1 MELNKFF
8 QVSAIAAAL
17 ALAGCGGDIN
27 ITEGDVTGDTITNN
41 TTNNSGGDGTG
52 GDGDGDG
59 GDNPTVEFPG
69 TFDAGLTQAV
79 RAAVGDSSIVVQ
91 TISGTITEDTTLIP
105 GAFYA
110 LSGTVFVGGD
120 NTDSATLTIEPGVTV
135 FGQNGGDALVVS
147 RGSQINAAG
156 TADDQIIMT
165 SLQDVV
171 GEAISP
177 GQWGG
182 LVILGNAPSNKCP
195 TDGTACAR
203 EVEGVAGA
211 FYGGT
216 DTEDNSGTLQYVIVK
231 NSGFEVEPGNELNG
245 ITFGGVGA
253 GTTVNNIQVHNSSD
267 DGVEFFGGNVDVKY
281 LVLTNNQDDSI
292 DWDHG
297 YQGRMQHIYVQ
308 HNPNATD
315 ANRIIEADNDG
326 SNLDADPKSNPTL
339 VNMTAIGNN
348 FAADDNPSEGIYL
361 REGTGGQFYNIV
373 VTGPAEMGECFEVE
387 NNAVSQANLLDGT
400 LLMQNSAMACSNGEN
415 FKNADGAVDLE
426 AWFLEQD
433 GNVVLEA
440 PMVASDGTPMS
451 GSPLLGSGQD
461 ASAVDTF
468 FDVTD
473 YMGAFD
479 GTNDWRE
486 GWAFGFGG
494 GIVTVSN
501 PPEVAGCPTGTTAIL
516 SVDGSTTTCEI
527 PSGVVTSDMTLTAGN
542 IYALSG
548 VTFIGNDNADSAT
561 LTIEP
566 GVTIYGRSSS
576 DALVISRGSEI
587 MAEGTASA
595 PITFTSNQDVT
606 GQATAPGQWG
616 GIVLLGNA
624 VSNKCPTDGTP
635 CAREVEGVA
644 GAFYGGTDDTDSSGT
659 LRYVVVKHGGFEVEP
674 GNELN
679 GITFG
684 GVGSGTTVEY
694 IQVHQNSD
702 DGIEFFG
709 GTVNVKYVV
718 LTGNQDDSVDWDHG
732 YTGKL
737 QYVLIQQATDDSEAN
752 RLIEADNDGSN
763 LAATPQS
770 NPMIANFTGIGN
782 NYQGEDPS
790 EGIYLREGTGG
801 QFYNVIV
808 TGPAGMGECFEVEDN
823 AVSQANLGDGTL
835 TMQNSVIACEN
846 GENFKNADGA
856 VDLEAWF
863 LGQDGNSVGE
873 NRAAVLNGVYTVSDA
888 AAYDFTGDTFFDNV
902 DFIGAVEE
910 GNDWT
915 AGWTVGLE

>member
-27 ITEGDVTGDTITNN
+27 ITEGDITGDTITNN
-41 TTNNSGGDGTG
+41 TTNNNGGNGN
-52 GDGDGDG
+52 GDGDG
-59 GDNPTVEFPG
+59 GDTPTVEFPG

-79 RAAVGDSSIVVQ
+79 RAAVNDNSVVVQ
-91 TISGTITEDTTLIP
+91 TISGTITEDTTLIA

-147 RGSQINAAG
+147 RGSKLEAAG

-171 GEAISP
+171 GEALSP

-182 LVILGNAPSNKCP
+182 LVLLGNAPSNKCP
-195 TDGTACAR
+195 SDGTACAR

-245 ITFGGVGA
+245 ITFAGVGA
-253 GTTVNNIQVHNSSD
+253 GTTVDHIQVHNSSD

-387 NNAVSQANLLDGT
+387 NNAVSQANLQDGT
-400 LLMQNSAMACSNGEN
+400 IMMQNSAMACSNGEN

-440 PMVASDGTPMS
+440 PMVSSDGTPMN

-479 GTNDWRE
+479 GATDWRE

-501 PPEVAGCPTGTTAIL
+501 SAPVVGCPSGTTAIL
-516 SVDGSTTTCEI
+516 SVDGVTTTCEI
-527 PSGVVTSDMTLTAGN
+527 PSGVVTEDMTLTAGN

-566 GVTIYGRSSS
+566 GVTIYGRSAS
-576 DALVISRGSEI
+576 DALVVSRGSEI
-587 MAEGTASA
+587 MAEGTAAA

-644 GAFYGGTDDTDSSGT
+644 GAFYGGTDNTDSSGT

-709 GTVNVKYVV
+709 GTVNAKYIV

-737 QYVLIQQATDDSEAN
+737 QYVLIQQATDDTEAN

-801 QFYNVIV
+801 QFYNVVV
-808 TGPAGMGECFEVEDN
+808 TGPAGMGECLEVEDN

-873 NRAAVLNGVYTVSDA
+873 NRAAVLNGVYTISDA

>member
-41 TTNNSGGDGTG
+41 NNTG
-52 GDGDGDG
+52 GDNGGNNGGDG
-59 GDNPTVEFPG
+59 GDTPTVEFPG

-79 RAAVGDSSIVVQ
+79 RSAIGDSSVIVQ
-91 TISGTITEDTTLIP
+91 TISGTITEDTTLIA

-120 NTDSATLTIEPGVTV
+120 NTDTATLTIEPGVTV

-147 RGSQINAAG
+147 RGSQIEAAG

-171 GEAISP
+171 GEDIAP

-182 LVILGNAPSNKCP
+182 LVLLGNAPSNKCP

-216 DTEDNSGTLQYVIVK
+216 DTEDNSGTLEYVIVK

-245 ITFGGVGA
+245 ITFAGVGA
-253 GTTVNNIQVHNSSD
+253 QTTVSHIQVHNSSD

-308 HNPNATD
+308 HNPNASD

-326 SNLDADPKSNPTL
+326 SVLDAEPKSNPTL

-348 FAADDNPSEGIYL
+348 YAAAEDPSEGIYL

-387 NNAVSQANLLDGT
+387 NNAVSQANLQDGT
-400 LLMQNSAMACSNGEN
+400 ILMQHSAMACSNGEN
-415 FKNADGAVDLE
+415 FKNDADAVDLE
-426 AWFLEQD
+426 AWFLGQD

-440 PMVASDGTPMS
+440 PMIASDGTPMS
-451 GSPLLGSGQD
+451 GSPLLGTGTD
-461 ASAVDTF
+461 ASVVDTF

-479 GTNDWRE
+479 GSTDWRE

-494 GIVTVSN
+494 GIVTPSN
-501 PPEVAGCPTGTTAIL
+501 VAEEPGCPTGTTAIL
-516 SVDGSTTTCEI
+516 SVDSVTTTCEI
-527 PSGVVTSDMTLTAGN
+527 PAGVVTADMTLTAGN

-566 GVTIYGRSSS
+566 GVTIYGRSAS

-763 LAATPQS
+763 LAGEPKS

-782 NYQGEDPS
+782 NYVGEDPS

-856 VDLEAWF
+856 IDLEAWF

-873 NRAAVLNGVYTVSDA
+873 NRAAVLNGVYTISDA

>member
-1 MELNKFF
+1 MELNCFF
-8 QVSAIAAAL
+8 KVSAISAAL
-17 ALAGCGGDIN
+17 VLAGCGGDIN
-27 ITEGDVTGDTITNN
+27 ITEGNITGDTITNN
-41 TTNNSGGDGTG
+41 TTNNNGGS
-52 GDGDGDG
+52 DG
-59 GDNPTVEFPG
+59 GTDGGTDPTTPTVEFPG

-79 RAAVGDSSIVVQ
+79 RSATNDSSVVVQ
-91 TISGTITEDTTLIP
+91 TISGAITEDTTLIA

-110 LSGTVFVGGD
+110 LSGTVFVGDD
-120 NTDSATLTIEPGVTV
+120 NANSATLTIEPGVTV

-171 GEAISP
+171 GESISP

-182 LVILGNAPSNKCP
+182 LVLLGNAPSNKCP
-195 TDGTACAR
+195 TDGTPCAR

-216 DTEDNSGTLQYVIVK
+216 DTEDNSGTLSYVVVK

-253 GTTVNNIQVHNSSD
+253 GTTVDHIQVHNSSD

-297 YQGRMQHIYVQ
+297 YQGRLQHIFVQ
-308 HNPNATD
+308 HNQNATD

-326 SNLDADPKSNPTL
+326 SNLGADPKSNPTL

-373 VTGPAEMGECFEVE
+373 VTGPGEMGECFEVE
-387 NNAVSQANLLDGT
+387 NNAVSQANLQDGT
-400 LLMQNSAMACSNGEN
+400 ILMQNSAMACTNGEN
-415 FKNADGAVDLE
+415 FKNASDAVDLE
-426 AWFLEQD
+426 GWFLGQN
-433 GNVVLEA
+433 GNAVLDA
-440 PMVASDGTPMS
+440 PMIAADGTPMS

-461 ASAVDTF
+461 ASAVDTW
-468 FDVTD
+468 FDVSD

-479 GTNDWRE
+479 GSNDWRD
-486 GWAFGFGG
+486 GWAFGYGG
-494 GIVTVSN
+494 GIVTASN
-501 PPEVAGCPTGTTAIL
+501 AAPVVGCPTGTTSIL

-527 PSGVVTSDMTLTAGN
+527 PSGAITSDLTLTAGN

-548 VTFIGNDNADSAT
+548 VTFVGNDNADSAT
-561 LTIEP
+561 LTIEA
-566 GVTIYGRSSS
+566 GVTVYGRSAS
-576 DALVISRGSEI
+576 DALVVSRGSQI
-587 MAEGTASA
+587 MAEGTAAA
-595 PITFTSNQDVT
+595 PITFTSSQDVT
-606 GQATAPGQWG
+606 GDATAPGQWG

-644 GAFYGGTDDTDSSGT
+644 GAFYGGTDNTDNSGV

-718 LTGNQDDSVDWDHG
+718 LTANQDDSVDWDHG

-737 QYVLIQQATDDSEAN
+737 QYVLIQHATDDSEAN

-782 NYQGEDPS
+782 NYTGENPS

-801 QFYNVIV
+801 QFYNIIV
-808 TGPAGMGECFEVEDN
+808 TGPGEMGECFEVEDN

-835 TMQNSVIACEN
+835 TMQNAVIACEN
-846 GENFKNADGA
+846 NENFKNADGA

-863 LGQDGNSVGE
+863 LGQAGNSVGD
-873 NRAAVLNGVYTVSDA
+873 NRAAVLNGVYTVTDA
-888 AAYDFTGDTFFDNV
+888 AAFDFSGDTFFDNV
-902 DFIGAVEE
+902 SFIGAVSED
-910 GNDWT
+910 NDWT
-915 AGWTVGLE
+915 QGWTVGLD